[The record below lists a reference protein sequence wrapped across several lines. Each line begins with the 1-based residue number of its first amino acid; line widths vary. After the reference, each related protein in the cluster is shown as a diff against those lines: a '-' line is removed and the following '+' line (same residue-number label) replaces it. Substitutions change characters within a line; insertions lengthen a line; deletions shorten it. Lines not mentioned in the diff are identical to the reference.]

1 VKSTKIQKDYLNIE
15 IETSL
20 LDILKTLKK
29 KKRIIETKAIDL
41 ISKYKNIYKTFIE
54 DKRKQES

>member
-15 IETSL
+15 NETSL
-20 LDILKTLKK
+20 HDILKTLKK
-29 KKRIIETKAIDL
+29 KTYNKTKAIDL

>member
-1 VKSTKIQKDYLNIE
+1 MKSTKIQKDYLNIE
-15 IETSL
+15 NETSL

-29 KKRIIETKAIDL
+29 KTYNKTKAIDL

>member
-1 VKSTKIQKDYLNIE
+1 MNIE
-15 IETSL
+15 NETSL
-20 LDILKTLKK
+20 HDILKTLKK
-29 KKRIIETKAIDL
+29 KTYNKTKAIDL